1 MNSLYDNENNY
12 RINESGTQLDDN
24 TRKLV
29 EALFDEWVHVRGFS
43 PREVSQIMQGSIH
56 ELELTTAEQEY
67 RIKTRKV
74 VVASRALKK
83 GEVAS
88 PETLTLKR
96 VSAVVPSS
104 FSRIEEVAGRRL
116 ATDVGQNQPIV
127 EDMLL

>member
-56 ELELTTAEQEY
+56 ELELTTVCGW
-67 RIKTRKV
+67 RGSNGRV
-74 VVASRALKK
+74 PNMRAD
-83 GEVAS
+83 S
-88 PETLTLKR
+88 
-96 VSAVVPSS
+96 
-104 FSRIEEVAGRRL
+104 
-116 ATDVGQNQPIV
+116 
-127 EDMLL
+127 